1 LAKYQSKQHDID
13 SIANHKKK
21 LAEQVLEVESRKKE
35 AELKKQAVA
44 NELQDAEANLKT
56 KLAEIG
62 NETEKVQDNTY
73 TVFVYTRARANILKN
88 KHTHTHMHA
97 NARAHDVSVCTHIYV
112 CVFVHIRLYTPGGSS
127 EEDAGDIQ
135 NKSGRGACQYKGQ
148 AKGRGRSFCIRE

>member
-73 TVFVYTRARANILKN
+73 TVFVYTRARAYILNN

-97 NARAHDVSVCTHIYV
+97 NARAHDVYLSVLIYMYVYLYIYV
-112 CVFVHIRLYTPGGSS
+112 YIH
-127 EEDAGDIQ
+127 
-135 NKSGRGACQYKGQ
+135 
-148 AKGRGRSFCIRE
+148 